1 MGWNSEKHRYEC
13 DRCGR
18 PITRNNP
25 LCKECDIW
33 LKEYMNRKGSEDDK
47 RQRAGRQEKVD

>member
-18 PITRNNP
+18 PITRNNT
-25 LCKECDIW
+25 LCKKCDIW
-33 LKEYMNRKGSEDDK
+33 LQNYVKEVKERIKDGK
-47 RQRAGRQEKVD
+47 K